1 MFRNTILAI
10 SLFAFASTAY
20 AGAIDDRE
28 PIINNGK
35 GLVVGTP
42 TGGNLGPGTG
52 NFANGIYNNGVPVAG
67 GLTVPNTCV
76 LGGTGTALSSVTL
89 GTNLSCTNG
98 TLNATGGGGSG
109 TVSAVAVTPANGLTG
124 SVATST
130 TTPTITLGT
139 TISGLVKANGTGF
152 IAATPG
158 TDFLAPAGSGA
169 SLTGLTFGQLPAL
182 TANQILG
189 AATATTPAGISV
201 PSCSAA
207 SSALT
212 WTLGTGFGCNTI
224 SGGTP
229 GGSTGQV
236 QVNNSGTFGGLAVG
250 ATGNSTIVQTTSGG
264 LLTPSLLPI
273 ATTGALGAFK
283 PDGSTITVNSST
295 GVASA
300 VGGAATS
307 VVVGTTTVGGGT
319 SGQFLYNNAGAIGS
333 APTTGTGTTAV
344 LNVSPSIAT
353 PTITGLATLTGGLSD
368 SSTTGIST
376 GGGLTFSG
384 GPTVQLGGAI
394 NNIVTYNFPTTG
406 FIRNRYF
413 LDTVTANTNSSQI
426 DEGYFLQ
433 RQYGGTATLTG
444 EINGFHAAFTD
455 VAGITLNNSM
465 ENFEAS
471 DFYVTAHNGVTSY
484 LALHNFGSTGSS
496 GVVNGFIAGLTNS
509 NTTANSIVTWGA
521 FDCQSMGGG
530 GSLPQHNYCVNNQD
544 PLQLIMT
551 KGHLQFFAQFQPTL
565 SGCGTSPSMD
575 GYSSNSQGV
584 VTEGTGATGCTI
596 TWATFDPWSI
606 GLNPHCDVT
615 SPNGSALISYTPTTA
630 TMTIVNLTGSPS
642 PAKYKW
648 SCFQ

>member
-1 MFRNTILAI
+1 MNRFRIALAA
-10 SLFAFASTAY
+10 LFVVAVS
-20 AGAIDDRE
+20 GAAVAANVDDRN

-35 GLVVGTP
+35 GFVVGNP
-42 TGGNLGPGTG
+42 TGGELGPGMINSKG
-52 NFANGIYNNGVPVAG
+52 VYVDGVPVGG
-67 GLTVPNTCV
+67 GLSVPSSCV
-76 LGGTGTALSSVTL
+76 LAGTGTALAPVTL
-89 GTNLSCTNG
+89 G
-98 TLNATGGGGSG
+98 GGLTCPGGVLTAPTGGSG
-109 TVSAVAVTPANGLTG
+109 TVTSAGVATANGFSGT
-124 SVATST
+124 VANPT
-130 TTPTITLGT
+130 TTPTITIT
-139 TISGLVKANGTGF
+139 VPVTGLLKGNGTGVS
-152 IAATPG
+152 AAAAG
-158 TDFLAPAGSGA
+158 TDFIAPTGSGA
-169 SLTGLTFGQLPAL
+169 SLTGLTFGQIGGAVAPA
-182 TANQILG
+182 A
-189 AATATTPAGISV
+189 
-201 PSCSAA
+201 
-207 SSALT
+207 
-212 WTLGTGFGCNTI
+212 
-224 SGGTP
+224 
-229 GGSTGQV
+229 
-236 QVNNSGTFGGLAVG
+236 
-250 ATGNSTIVQTTSGG
+250 
-264 LLTPSLLPI
+264 LPI

-307 VVVGTTTVGGGT
+307 VVVGATTVGGGT

-353 PTITGLATLTGGLSD
+353 PTITGLATLN
-368 SSTTGIST
+368 
-376 GGGLTFSG
+376 GGLTDSSATGIATTGPLTVGG
-384 GPTVQLGGAI
+384 GPTTQLGGVI
-394 NNIVTYNFPTTG
+394 NNVVTYAFPTTG

-484 LALHNFGSTGSS
+484 LALHNFGATGSAT
-496 GVVNGFIAGLTNS
+496 VVNGFIAGLTNA
-509 NTTANSIVTWGA
+509 NTTTNSIVSWGA
-521 FDCQSMGGG
+521 FNCQGMGGG

-565 SGCGTSPSMD
+565 SGCGTSPSLD

-615 SPNGSALISYTPTTA
+615 SPNGSAFISYTPTTA

-642 PAKYKW
+642 PARYKW